1 MENNNKH
8 KEDCP
13 YCQLSEEAVEKL
25 KSADSETKNF
35 KAEKEEPSKK
45 PSIKKKKCLVFLV
58 FLVIIGGF
66 AAYGFWSG
74 FPSFFQKTEV
84 AQDKIVQNQPAVV
97 APEDISLAP
106 DFTSQDIFGNEVSL
120 SDFRGRSP
128 VLLAFWATWCGFCT
142 KELPDL
148 IAFTQKYQGEVVVLA
163 IDSGESKETI
173 SNYYLEK
180 GVNFSMILDEKRKIW
195 NKYSV
200 RGTPSHFLID
210 KKGKIIATWPG
221 LALMN
226 QLESLFE
233 LLD

>member
-1 MENNNKH
+1 MENNNNKN

-13 YCQLSEEAVEKL
+13 YCQLSKEAMKKL
-25 KSADSETKNF
+25 KSADSETENP
-35 KAEKEEPSKK
+35 KAEKPSKG
-45 PSIKKKKCLVFLV
+45 KKTQKKWLVFLV
-58 FLVIIGGF
+58 FLAIISGF

-84 AQDKIVQNQPAVV
+84 AQNRIAQNQPAVV
-97 APEDISLAP
+97 TPEDISLAP
-106 DFTSQDIFGNEVSL
+106 DFISQDIFGDEVSL

-128 VLLAFWATWCGFCT
+128 VLLVFWATWCGFCA

-148 IAFTQKYQGEVVVLA
+148 IAFTQKYQGKIVVLA

-173 SNYYLEK
+173 KNYYLEK

-210 KKGKIIATWPG
+210 KEGKIIATWPG
-221 LALMN
+221 LALID